1 METNIEQ
8 LKCGQCGGEN
18 HKVYTRPN
26 GELITECC
34 NCKSQTEIVIT
45 QPKIILRNISGG
57 GTLCN
62 FGK

>member
-8 LKCGQCGGEN
+8 LKCGECGEEN
-18 HKVYTRPN
+18 HKIYTRPN
-26 GELITECC
+26 GELITECVK
-34 NCKSQTEIVIT
+34 CKSQTEIVVT
-45 QPKIILRNISGG
+45 APKIMLRNNSGS